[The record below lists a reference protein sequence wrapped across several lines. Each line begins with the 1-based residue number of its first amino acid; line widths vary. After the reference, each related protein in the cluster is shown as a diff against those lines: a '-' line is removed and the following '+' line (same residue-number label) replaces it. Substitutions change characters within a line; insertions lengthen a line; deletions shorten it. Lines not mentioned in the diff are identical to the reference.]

1 MDGVADLRRA
11 AATITATAEEARR
24 LRSESARLVSMIG
37 TRAKHNS
44 RGVRFGQER
53 QALGEHVAGF
63 EVRNDEH
70 VRVSGDRRYDL
81 LDRSR
86 LRADR
91 IVERER
97 PVEQRSR
104 DLTTVRHLA

>member
-1 MDGVADLRRA
+1 MRRA
-11 AATITATAEEARR
+11 AATIDRDRAGGEAAQKRVGP
-24 LRSESARLVSMIG
+24 ARQND
-37 TRAKHNS
+37 RHARPEHNS
-44 RGVRFGQER
+44 RGVRFGEEG

-63 EVRNDEH
+63 EVRNDQH
-70 VRVSGDRRYDL
+70 VRASGDRGYDL
-81 LDRSR
+81 LDRRR

-104 DLTTVRHLA
+104 DLTTVRHFA